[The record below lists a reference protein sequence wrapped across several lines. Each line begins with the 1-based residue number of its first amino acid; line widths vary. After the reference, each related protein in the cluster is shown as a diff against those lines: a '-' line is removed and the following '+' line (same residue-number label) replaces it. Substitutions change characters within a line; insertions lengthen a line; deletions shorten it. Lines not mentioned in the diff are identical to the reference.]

1 VDTPRPSPRT
11 NRTRRVPHPV
21 LIGHAAYVH
30 SGARGE
36 GTGGGGQAPCP
47 AAPVAE
53 LPPSRVPT
61 SAPGLHV
68 HLSTGTHRGTAGV
81 GVACAGAALLL
92 ILLLSYAPA
101 RDPRGR
107 LDPL

>member
-1 VDTPRPSPRT
+1 MPSGACVGAPTFPRAHQRMCPPST
-11 NRTRRVPHPV
+11 HKSWLAHPV
-21 LIGHAAYVH
+21 W
-30 SGARGE
+30 SS
-36 GTGGGGQAPCP
+36 Q
-47 AAPVAE
+47 
-53 LPPSRVPT
+53 PT